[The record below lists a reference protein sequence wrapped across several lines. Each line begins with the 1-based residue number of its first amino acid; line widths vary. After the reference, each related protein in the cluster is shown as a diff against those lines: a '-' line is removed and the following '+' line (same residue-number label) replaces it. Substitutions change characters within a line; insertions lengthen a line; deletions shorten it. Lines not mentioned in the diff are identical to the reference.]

1 MTDWRARYLKLAD
14 EAEKQQHAQEHAER
28 ELTRLMTRVCVA
40 VSGLDPAIDPHL
52 DHLREAARGGNAGRL
67 LQQSGVIAD
76 GLAEAAE
83 DRSRPTIL
91 SRLLERGSAKH
102 RQVEQALKLWA
113 ELSAAPAKA
122 SDAKLDKLAELLQE
136 GLGDGADEAAPR
148 GLLARLTG
156 KPAAAPQH
164 NRQLLE
170 VMQQIDWPPS
180 LQPDISELEQALEAD
195 AEDRLWVETVRR
207 VSELF
212 IDALGA
218 AEQNARAAEDFLT
231 TLNRHLEELDRH
243 MLGEGE
249 RREQSRKSGELL
261 GERMDG
267 EVDDLSRHVRAS
279 SDLAELQA
287 NVLGSIERMRS
298 HVSEHL
304 REESSRLEQAE
315 AEAESLRADMTRLER
330 DTFDLRRK
338 VAKTH
343 RQALHDPLTGLPN
356 RRAYDERIAQE
367 YARWKRF
374 GDPLAL
380 IVWDVDDFKKV
391 NDTYG
396 HKSGDKALVMI
407 GRLLSARLRETD
419 FIARYGG
426 EEIVVL
432 LTGAEPDDV
441 MRLAEDMRKSVEQGG
456 LHAHGKPVRITV
468 SGGAALFSPGD
479 IPEAVFERA
488 DKALYRAKQQ
498 GKNCIIDTF

>member
-1 MTDWRARYLKLAD
+1 MSDWRARYLKLAD
-14 EAEKQQHAQEHAER
+14 EAEKQQQASQQAER
-28 ELTRLMTRVCVA
+28 ELTRLVTRVCVA

-52 DHLREAARGGNAGRL
+52 DHLRDAARGGNVGKL

-91 SRLLERGSAKH
+91 SRLLERGAAKQ
-102 RQVEQALKLWA
+102 RQVDQALKLWA
-113 ELSAAPAKA
+113 ELSAAPAQA
-122 SDAKLDKLAELLQE
+122 SDAKLDKLAGLLQE
-136 GLGDGADEAAPR
+136 GLGEASGQAASR

-156 KPAAAPQH
+156 KPAAGPQH

-170 VMQQIDWPPS
+170 VMQHIDWPAS
-180 LQPDISELEQALEAD
+180 LRPDITELEQSREAD
-195 AEDRLWVETVRR
+195 PEDKLWIETVRR

-212 IDALGA
+212 IEALGE

-231 TLNRHLEELDRH
+231 ALNRHLEELDRH

-261 GERMDG
+261 GERMNG
-267 EVDDLSRHVRAS
+267 EVDDLSRSVQAS

-287 NVLGSIERMRS
+287 SVLGSIERMRN

-304 REESSRLEQAE
+304 REETKRLQQAE
-315 AEAESLRADMTRLER
+315 EEAEGLRSEMSRLER

-338 VAKTH
+338 VALTH

-356 RRAYDERIAQE
+356 RRAFDERIAQE

-407 GRLLSARLRETD
+407 GRLLSERLRETD

-432 LTGAEPDDV
+432 LTGAQADDV
-441 MRLAEDMRKSVEQGG
+441 TRLAEEMRKSVEKGG

-468 SGGAALFSPGD
+468 SGGAAMFAAGD
-479 IPEAVFERA
+479 VPEAVFERA
-488 DKALYRAKQQ
+488 DQALYRAKQQ
-498 GKNCIIDTF
+498 GKNCIVNTF